1 MNTRA
6 PSKAS
11 IAAIFAFSASCIGLL
26 LFLWISFGGSVPLAA
41 KGYRLTV
48 EFNQASELGTQA
60 DVDISGVQVGNV
72 ISVGLDRR
80 TGLTRAT
87 LQINPRY
94 APRPVDT
101 RATLRQK
108 SLLGE
113 TYVELSPGNPGARKL
128 ADGASLPRAQ
138 VAATVQLDQI
148 LSTFDPTTRRAF
160 ETWMT
165 QGGMAITG
173 RGEALNAALAELY
186 PFATNTDAVLAVLRR
201 DASATSALLSDGG
214 QVLKAVDAN
223 PAELQSLIRAADQVF
238 STTAS
243 RNQALAAA
251 FKATP
256 AFLAATRQTVARLDT
271 FADDA
276 QPLVDEL
283 KPAAVQLSPALEQ
296 VAKLAPQLRTVMQ
309 ALAPLTS
316 ASKGGVPAIDRFLA
330 ASEPLLKR
338 LTPYLGSFVPIFDY
352 LGDYRQELAAFFAN
366 TAAATQATSQGLTSS
381 ALKHYLRISAPV
393 NPEAL
398 AAYANRP
405 DSNRTNP
412 YMAPGGYNELLSGL
426 DSYSSSLCTDNPL
439 PTISSSV
446 PATLA
451 AVLQSV
457 YYTDN
462 PSGPACKQQAPL
474 GQTITGLSQTFPNLN
489 PLP

>member
-6 PSKAS
+6 PSKS
-11 IAAIFAFSASCIGLL
+11 NIAAIFAFAGLCIGLL

-60 DVDISGVQVGNV
+60 AVEISGVQIGTVV
-72 ISVGLDRR
+72 AVGLDRR

-87 LQINPRY
+87 LQINPSY
-94 APRPVDT
+94 APRPVNT
-101 RATLRQK
+101 RAILRQK

-113 TYVELSPGNPGARKL
+113 TYVELSPGNPDARKF
-128 ADGASLPRAQ
+128 ADGATLPRGQ

-148 LSTFDPTTRRAF
+148 LSTFDPTTRQAF
-160 ETWMT
+160 ETWME
-165 QGGMAITG
+165 QGGMAISG

-201 DASATSALLSDGG
+201 DSSATSALLSDGA
-214 QVLKAVDAN
+214 QVLKAVAAN
-223 PAELQSLIRAADQVF
+223 PTELQSLIRAADQVF

-251 FKATP
+251 FRATP
-256 AFLAATRQTVARLDT
+256 AFLTATRQTVAQLDK

-283 KPAAVQLSPALEQ
+283 KPAATQLSPALEQ
-296 VAKLAPQLRTVMQ
+296 TAQLAPQLRTVMQ

-316 ASKGGVPAIDRFLA
+316 ASKGGVPAIQRFLT

-338 LTPYLGSFVPIFDY
+338 LTPYLGDFVPIFDY

-405 DSNRTNP
+405 ESNRTNP
-412 YMAPGGYNELLSGL
+412 YMAPGGYNQLRAGL
-426 DSYSSSLCTDNPL
+426 ESFSAALCTENPL
-439 PTISSSV
+439 PTISPTI

-451 AVLQSV
+451 QVLTSV

-462 PSGPACKQQAPL
+462 PSGPACRAQAPL
-474 GQTITGLSQTFPNLN
+474 GKTVTGLTQTFPNLN